1 MPCMN
6 TVMIWQTRSTG
17 SGDTERLGEALGKLL
32 RRFSRSPVPQASG
45 LKPPAVLELCS
56 DLGGGKT
63 TFARGL
69 VRGLGSSDKVSSP
82 TFTLNR
88 IYKANHLEIH
98 HFDFYRLKEPGVV
111 SDQLEESLQNS
122 RVITIVEW
130 SDIVRGALPEDRLT
144 IEFKPVKDN
153 PDERQ
158 IEITYPESKLAIIE
172 HLEIQT
178 EELKP

>member
-1 MPCMN
+1 M
-6 TVMIWQTRSTG
+6 
-17 SGDTERLGEALGKLL
+17 LGKLL
-32 RRFSRSPVPQASG
+32 KAPT
-45 LKPPAVLELCS
+45 VLELRS

-63 TFARGL
+63 TFVRGL
-69 VRGLGSSDKVSSP
+69 VRGLGSHDKISSP

-88 IYKANHLEIH
+88 IYKAAGLEIH

-130 SDIVRGALPEDRLT
+130 SDIVQDVLPRERLI

-153 PDERQ
+153 PDERR
-158 IEITYPESKLAIIE
+158 IEITYPESQNDLVEKLE
-172 HLEIQT
+172 NYWTEIR
-178 EELKP
+178 P